1 MKMLEKIL
9 VATDFGRSAGD
20 ALKTAEALASAF
32 GSKVILIHVIPQ
44 IPGSPVNLRTLKTAS
59 RERLRKLKSQL
70 TRAGVRTGDSVAA
83 VGSPFDQ
90 IIQLSELL
98 DVNVIVL
105 GSGDGA
111 DADMCPL
118 GFTPERLLRKASKPI
133 WVVKAGALP
142 VFKRILCAVDFSEP
156 SARALTNA
164 IHLARIFEAELT
176 VLTVTQTLADLY
188 VTNATL
194 ALEAQSKFLR
204 QEERRF
210 DEFLKQFDFTDVQW
224 TKAMQRGV
232 PEREILKLAREWSA
246 NLLIMGS
253 VGRTGLARILVGSVA
268 GKVIRGMPCS
278 VITVKSEHAIRLQ
291 LEAEIADIELQWK
304 RGQELLG
311 QGFPLEAMRQF
322 ESCLAKDKFYAPA
335 LQGLAEAHARLGHL
349 EESEMCS
356 HRAKYIR
363 EKVLQ
368 DRIEA
373 EIRSRHPL

>member
-32 GSKVILIHVIPQ
+32 GSKVILIHVIPE

-111 DADMCPL
+111 DADMCRL

-142 VFKRILCAVDFSEP
+142 VFKRCGFF
-156 SARALTNA
+156 RAL
-164 IHLARIFEAELT
+164 
-176 VLTVTQTLADLY
+176 
-188 VTNATL
+188 
-194 ALEAQSKFLR
+194 
-204 QEERRF
+204 
-210 DEFLKQFDFTDVQW
+210 
-224 TKAMQRGV
+224 QR
-232 PEREILKLAREWSA
+232 K
-246 NLLIMGS
+246 
-253 VGRTGLARILVGSVA
+253 
-268 GKVIRGMPCS
+268 
-278 VITVKSEHAIRLQ
+278 
-291 LEAEIADIELQWK
+291 
-304 RGQELLG
+304 
-311 QGFPLEAMRQF
+311 
-322 ESCLAKDKFYAPA
+322 
-335 LQGLAEAHARLGHL
+335 
-349 EESEMCS
+349 
-356 HRAKYIR
+356 
-363 EKVLQ
+363 
-368 DRIEA
+368 
-373 EIRSRHPL
+373 